1 MIKAQNI
8 SEMLGLDM
16 QYKANKKQIY
26 VRSREGPT
34 NPGYNCKL

>member
-26 VRSREGPT
+26 VRLREGST
-34 NPGYNCKL
+34 NPGYNYKL